1 MPHGSVRAFL
11 ALSVAG
17 SAYWLLAHPTS
28 LESRALPTHLGA
40 ALPIAL
46 GYYFAH
52 RSQAAGAALAK
63 RAGPA
68 PLWLP
73 AGSIRVLLVLGF
85 IVAAGFHVA
94 GVIGAHQGFG
104 GLAPILGEVGLFF
117 VGQLWKA
124 VSSRMKQSQTRAGI
138 ARRLADVTALL
149 GILSGVGLV
158 LVHCVPTLPVPD
170 GVRAAFARAFPL
182 VIAFY
187 FGAR

>member
-52 RSQAAGAALAK
+52 RSAVSSPLAT
-63 RAGPA
+63 RSGPS

-85 IVAAGFHVA
+85 VVAAGFHVA
-94 GVIGAHQGFG
+94 GVFGAHQGFA
-104 GLAPILGEVGLFF
+104 GLAPILGELGLFF

-124 VSSRMKQSQTRAGI
+124 LSSRLKQNEARVGVV
-138 ARRLADVTALL
+138 RRLGDVSALI
-149 GILSGVGLV
+149 GVLSGVGLV
-158 LVHCVPTLPVPD
+158 LVHCVPSLPVPEN
-170 GVRAAFARAFPL
+170 VRAVFARAFPL